1 MAPFLQRHTGIK
13 PVAQGF
19 SPADFEQYKPK
30 KKDISYHE
38 ITKDR
43 NHKKTMTIFVFFRF
57 RVFLIASIY

>member
-43 NHKKTMTIFVFFRF
+43 NHKKDHDNCSCFSDFVF
-57 RVFLIASIY
+57 L